1 MGLFSP
7 AKTPPDDLVI
17 LLRRRVAV
25 LEDDLRALE
34 ARFVRFQGRMTGGLR
49 GDRRGDRRPT
59 IVEREDELEL
69 ELLEDQQ
76 EQLGAGDAPPDLN
89 QHRTVTPRADVE
101 HSLGYARRFR
111 GRS

>member
-59 IVEREDELEL
+59 IVEPEDELEL
-69 ELLEDQQ
+69 ELVDETDA
-76 EQLGAGDAPPDLN
+76 AGDGRATPQGDL
-89 QHRTVTPRADVE
+89 PARADVE